1 MGIKMATGLVYHE
14 LCMWHDAGN
23 VSSFV
28 PTGLQVQ
35 PDRHAEEPE
44 TKRRIRN
51 LLEVS
56 GLLGKLELIQPE
68 PAEIAQIA
76 RVHPQSYIDRIKEK
90 SRSGGGEVG
99 LNTFIGNEGF
109 DIARISTGGAI
120 SVMDR
125 VLDGRVRNGY
135 ALVRPPGHHA
145 RPDEVMAFGVLA
157 NAPIAIREMQK
168 KYQLDRIA
176 IVDWDAH
183 HGNGSEEIFYEDP
196 AVLTISLHQNN
207 LFPIGSGAMSAN
219 GAGRGEGY
227 NINVPLP
234 PGSGRG
240 AYEAAFERV
249 VIPALRAYRP
259 QLIVVCSGF
268 DACGLDPLARL
279 MLHSSAYATLTRQL
293 MHCADDV
300 CQGRIAMVHEGGYSR
315 ALAPYCGLAVMETL
329 SGIRTKVTDPFDEY
343 VSGFGGQDLQ
353 PHQETIIEEARGLLK
368 KKFA

>member
-1 MGIKMATGLVYHE
+1 MATGLVYHE

-28 PTGLQVQ
+28 PAGLQVQ

-56 GLLGKLELIQPE
+56 GLLRELELIQPE
-68 PAEIAQIA
+68 PADIAQIA
-76 RVHPQSYIDRIKEK
+76 RVHPQSYIDGIEEK
-90 SRSGGGEVG
+90 SRGGGEVG

-109 DIARISTGGAI
+109 DIARISTGGVI
-120 SVMDR
+120 SIMDN
-125 VLDGRVRNGY
+125 VLSGRVKNGY

-145 RPDEVMAFGVLA
+145 RPDEAMGFCIFA
-157 NAPIAIREMQK
+157 NVPIAIREMQER
-168 KYQLDRIA
+168 YQLDRIA

-196 AVLTISLHQNN
+196 SVLTISLHQDN
-207 LFPIGSGAMSAN
+207 LFPMDSGAMSAN

-240 AYEAAFERV
+240 AYETTFERV
-249 VIPALRAYRP
+249 VIPALHAYRP

-279 MLHSSAYATLTRQL
+279 MLHSSAYTTLTRQL
-293 MHCADDV
+293 MDCADEL
-300 CQGRIAMVHEGGYSR
+300 CQGRIAMAHEGGYSR

-329 SGIRTKVTDPFDEY
+329 SGIRTKITDPFDEY
-343 VSGFGGQDLQ
+343 VSGFGGQELQ
-353 PHQETIIEEARGLLK
+353 PHQEAVINEARDLLK
-368 KKFA
+368 KLA